1 MINSIASQLL
11 IIVMLLNFGI
21 LGSSRIRFHIKLI
34 ALQGLILGI
43 IPLLLPE
50 RIEFH
55 NVAVSAVLITSKAII
70 IPMFLMKTVEKVKI
84 KLEVE
89 NYISFTYSVLL
100 GAAGTTLIFVFSKML
115 PLAGGHTDIYF
126 VQIAIS
132 TIFIAF
138 IVMISRIKA
147 ISHVIGY
154 LLLENG
160 ILIFGFLISAHIPF
174 SLEFGFLLDLIVG
187 IFIMGIVMNH
197 IDREFSSIDIT
208 QLKSLRER

>member
-1 MINSIASQLL
+1 MYFIVSQLL
-11 IIVMLLNFGI
+11 IIVLLLNFGI
-21 LGSSRIRFHIKLI
+21 LGSSRIRFHIKLV

-43 IPLLLPE
+43 IPILLPE

-55 NVAVSAVLITSKAII
+55 HIAVSVALITFKAII
-70 IPMFLMKTVEKVKI
+70 IPMFLMKTVRKVKI

-89 NYISFTYSVLL
+89 NYISFTCSVLL

-115 PLAGGHTDIYF
+115 PLADVVTDIYF

-174 SLEFGFLLDLIVG
+174 SLEFSFLLDLIVG
-187 IFIMGIVMNH
+187 IFIMGILLNH

-208 QLKSLRER
+208 QLKSLREK